1 VSRREGRR
9 SRTGDQKEIK
19 EIKEKAAHSES
30 LKEIKEIKEKAAHSE
45 SLKEIKGV
53 REIEERVNAT
63 FNQQSEI
70 HNQKFQ

>member
-9 SRTGDQKEIK
+9 SRTGDQ
-19 EIKEKAAHSES
+19 
-30 LKEIKEIKEKAAHSE
+30 KEIKEIKEKAAHSE